1 CLGDRRQVHRRLQ
14 ELSVQA
20 WCLADGQ
27 LRVKVNNHVEAAQV
41 QSVLQQFVASRSE
54 LVSWLEECWQR

>member
-1 CLGDRRQVHRRLQ
+1 
-14 ELSVQA
+14 
-20 WCLADGQ
+20 

-54 LVSWLEECWQR
+54 LVSWLEQCWQK